1 MKLFSGTA
9 SVALGKKI
17 AQEMGISISPVDEHV
32 FPDGERRIRIDSTVV
47 EQSVVVIQSAYPPVD
62 TNYMELFF
70 LLDAVKRSG
79 AEFVTAVVP
88 YFGYQR
94 QDHIFRDGEAVSLEV
109 VIRILEN
116 LGIDKLVSIDMH
128 SNRIPSLF
136 HIPVRHVTALP
147 LFANKIKE
155 FSKSDI
161 DATVLVSPDTGGVAR
176 IKKLSEMLDNM
187 PYVVLEKDRDLETG
201 AVTIGAMEDGS
212 LQGKK
217 RARLAG
223 ALAKRAIIA
232 DDMISSGTTIA
243 QACTFLK
250 KQGIEEVLVFATHP
264 IFSEDAAQILQE
276 SGVEKVFVTDTVP
289 VPKEK
294 QFKKL
299 EILSVAPLLAEALK
313 P

>member
-161 DATVLVSPDTGGVAR
+161 DATVLVSPDT
-176 IKKLSEMLDNM
+176 
-187 PYVVLEKDRDLETG
+187 
-201 AVTIGAMEDGS
+201 
-212 LQGKK
+212 
-217 RARLAG
+217 
-223 ALAKRAIIA
+223 
-232 DDMISSGTTIA
+232 
-243 QACTFLK
+243 
-250 KQGIEEVLVFATHP
+250 
-264 IFSEDAAQILQE
+264 
-276 SGVEKVFVTDTVP
+276 
-289 VPKEK
+289 
-294 QFKKL
+294 
-299 EILSVAPLLAEALK
+299 
-313 P
+313 

>member
-9 SVALGKKI
+9 SVALGEKI
-17 AQEMGISISPVDEHV
+17 AQEMGISTSPVDEHV

-47 EQSVVVIQSAYPPVD
+47 EQSVVVVQSAYPPVD

-147 LFANKIKE
+147 LFAQKIKQLE
-155 FSKSDI
+155 VGSTI
-161 DATVLVSPDTGGVAR
+161 LVSPDSGGVAR
-176 IKKLSEMLDNM
+176 IKKLSELLDNM
-187 PYVVLEKDRDLETG
+187 PYAVLEKNRDLETG
-201 AVTIGAMEDGS
+201 TVTIGAMEDGS
-212 LQGKK
+212 LHGV
-217 RARLAG
+217 
-223 ALAKRAIIA
+223 KRAIIA

-243 QACTFLK
+243 QGSAFLK

-276 SGVEKVFVTDTVP
+276 SGVEKIFVTDTVP